1 MCIFNSIG
9 LSEDT
14 SYQPCFITNNRIIK
28 VILKGKIQFSSPNID
43 ISGMMSKL
51 TSDMVH

>member
-14 SYQPCFITNNRIIK
+14 SYQPCFIMNNRTIK
-28 VILKGKIQFSSPNID
+28 VILEGEIQFSSPNI
-43 ISGMMSKL
+43 SGMMCKL